1 MMKYTLQ
8 KFVFPFINIAIFI
21 IATFDL
27 WMSKGALDTFALVIN
42 FLTLDWEPK
51 HVIIGLFE
59 AKWTSEVSLVDQLQT
74 MFEYKLINKI
84 IWNVKDEGI
93 K

>member
-1 MMKYTLQ
+1 
-8 KFVFPFINIAIFI
+8 
-21 IATFDL
+21 
-27 WMSKGALDTFALVIN
+27 
-42 FLTLDWEPK
+42 
-51 HVIIGLFE
+51 LFE